1 MSVSL
6 RETITLH
13 DASIADMAQIQV
25 IYAHHV
31 IHGIASFETEPPTL
45 EEMLLRRENT
55 LSKGLPYLVAKRD
68 DVVLGY
74 SYLAPY
80 RPRYAYRFTCEGSV
94 YIAEN
99 EQGQGMGRKLM
110 QEAIRRATDG
120 GWRQMIA
127 NVGNS
132 SNLGSIR
139 LHESLGFKIVGTL
152 KSVGFKHG
160 RWIDTVLMQLELGD
174 GDITLPG
181 NCEN

>member
-1 MSVSL
+1 MSVSPG
-6 RETITLH
+6 ETIRLH
-13 DASIADMAQIQV
+13 DASIADMAQIQQ

-31 IHGIASFETEPPTL
+31 THGIASFETEPPTL
-45 EEMLLRRENT
+45 TEMLSRRENI
-55 LSKGLPYLVAKRD
+55 LDKGLPYLVAKRECQ
-68 DVVLGY
+68 VLGY

-94 YIAEN
+94 YIGEN
-99 EQGQGMGRKLM
+99 HQGKGIGKLLM
-110 QEAIRRATDG
+110 REAIKRATED

-139 LHESLGFKIVGTL
+139 LHKSLGFEIIGTL

-160 RWIDTVLMQLELGD
+160 RWIDTVLMQLALGE
-174 GDITLPG
+174 GDVTLPG
-181 NCEN
+181 NCSN

>member
-1 MSVSL
+1 MSVLSP
-6 RETITLH
+6 ETIMLY
-13 DASIADMAQIQV
+13 DASIADMAQIQQ

-45 EEMLLRRENT
+45 AEMLSRRENI
-55 LSKGLPYLVAKRD
+55 LDKGLPYLVAKCGD
-68 DVVLGY
+68 QVLGY

-80 RPRYAYRFTCEGSV
+80 RPRYAYRFTCESSV
-94 YIAEN
+94 YISEDQ
-99 EQGQGMGRKLM
+99 QGQGIGKRLM
-110 QEAIRRATDG
+110 QEVIKRATQG

-132 SNLGSIR
+132 ANYGSIG
-139 LHESLGFKIVGTL
+139 LHESLGFKIIGTL

-174 GDITLPG
+174 GDVTLPG
-181 NCEN
+181 NCSN

>member
-13 DASIADMAQIQV
+13 DASIADMAQIQA
-25 IYAHHV
+25 IYAYHV

-45 EEMLLRRENT
+45 EEMRSRRENI
-55 LSKGLPYLVAKRD
+55 LSKGLPYLVAKRGER
-68 DVVLGY
+68 VLGY
-74 SYLAPY
+74 CYLAPY
-80 RPRYAYRFTCEGSV
+80 RPRYAYRFTCESSV
-94 YIAEN
+94 YIAEE
-99 EQGQGMGRKLM
+99 EQGQGVGKRLM
-110 QEAIRRATDG
+110 QEAINRATEG

-132 SNLGSIR
+132 SNFGSIR
-139 LHESLGFKIVGTL
+139 LHESLGFEIIGTL

-160 RWIDTVLMQLELGD
+160 RWIDTVLLQLELGE

-181 NCEN
+181 NCGN

>member
-13 DASIADMAQIQV
+13 DASIADMAQIQQ

-31 IHGIASFETEPPTL
+31 IHGIASFETEPPTRD
-45 EEMLLRRENT
+45 EMLSRRENI

-68 DVVLGY
+68 DQVLGY
-74 SYLAPY
+74 CYLAPY

-94 YIAEN
+94 YIDET
-99 EQGQGMGRKLM
+99 EQGQGIGKRLM
-110 QEAIRRATDG
+110 QEAVKRATEG

-132 SNLGSIR
+132 SNVGSIK
-139 LHESLGFKIVGTL
+139 LHESLGFMIVGTL

-181 NCEN
+181 NCGN